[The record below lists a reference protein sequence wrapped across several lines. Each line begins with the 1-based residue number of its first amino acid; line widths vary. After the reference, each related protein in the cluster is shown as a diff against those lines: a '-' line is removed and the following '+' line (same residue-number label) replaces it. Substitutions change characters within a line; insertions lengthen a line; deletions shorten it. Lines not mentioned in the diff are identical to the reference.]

1 MQVIHWLA
9 ASLIQLLLAST
20 VNGCF
25 TTAMVSLPG
34 SSQGGTR
41 VDCGKMVV
49 MALSRKKGGASAR
62 PRRVSGVVALLTYSS
77 RDPQMDFALN
87 HVATMSEMN
96 G

>member
-9 ASLIQLLLAST
+9 ASFIQLLLAST

-49 MALSRKKGGASAR
+49 MALGGASAR

-87 HVATMSEMN
+87 HIATMSEMN